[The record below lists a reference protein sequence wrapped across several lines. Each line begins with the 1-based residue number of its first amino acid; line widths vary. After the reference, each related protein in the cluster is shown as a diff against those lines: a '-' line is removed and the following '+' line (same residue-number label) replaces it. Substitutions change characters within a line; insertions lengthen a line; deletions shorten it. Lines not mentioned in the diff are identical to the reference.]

1 MQYDFFLWRELEEFE
16 GETEERCWLL
26 TDTVGTTNEGEV
38 DGAIAEGGG
47 VETEALF
54 FPVV

>member
-26 TDTVGTTNEGEV
+26 TDAVGTTDECEV
-38 DGAIAEGGG
+38 DCAIAESGGIQ
-47 VETEALF
+47 TEALL